1 MNATDII
8 LLIIGVGIFI
18 ASFVVA
24 SKFEDLPEMTD
35 EEAQRRLEEI
45 YEKIQQKARECA
57 DEAVAESVK
66 DSMDET
72 ERSLEKLSNEKI
84 MAVSEYSD
92 TVLDEIHRNHEEVMF
107 MYDMLNDKHTNLKKT
122 VSEVNRT
129 MKAAEESQ
137 KEVEAADSFQKLA
150 PETVETQESIGETKE
165 PAVRESESEKAD
177 IQQEAADIG
186 ADDTSDSDMRNSN
199 DKILEL
205 YRQGKSKVAIAQEL
219 GLGVGEV
226 NLVIDLYRN
235 K

>member
-24 SKFEDLPEMTD
+24 SKFEDLPEMTN

-57 DEAVAESVK
+57 NEAVAESVK

-122 VSEVNRT
+122 V
-129 MKAAEESQ
+129 A
-137 KEVEAADSFQKLA
+137 
-150 PETVETQESIGETKE
+150 
-165 PAVRESESEKAD
+165 
-177 IQQEAADIG
+177 
-186 ADDTSDSDMRNSN
+186 
-199 DKILEL
+199 
-205 YRQGKSKVAIAQEL
+205 
-219 GLGVGEV
+219 
-226 NLVIDLYRN
+226 
-235 K
+235 

>member
-24 SKFEDLPEMTD
+24 SKFEDLPEMTN

-129 MKAAEESQ
+129 MKAA
-137 KEVEAADSFQKLA
+137 DSFRTLA
-150 PETVETQESIGETKE
+150 PETAETQESIGEAKE
-165 PAVRESESEKAD
+165 PAVRESESEKVD
-177 IQQEAADIG
+177 LQQEAADIG
-186 ADDTSDSDMRNSN
+186 AADTSDSDMCNSN

-205 YRQGKSKVAIAQEL
+205 FRQGKSKVAIAQEL